1 MCLHGAPPSS
11 VWTLS
16 GSPRPRARVA
26 YETRFLRERSET
38 RRWPASPLSA
48 AARDSRAPAELQQG
62 SLFLG
67 ADFGSLPSRQPPL
80 WGIRCTALAN
90 PAALGAFPSTARG
103 PQENGL
109 TSLGL
114 ILLICKM
121 GMLVSPHFW
130 KVHFVLF
137 CFYKRSGFCLFVWLF
152 LFVLFLL
159 FRASPVAYGGSRARG

>member
-1 MCLHGAPPSS
+1 MCLHGAPSSS

-114 ILLICKM
+114 ILLIRKM
-121 GMLVSPHFW
+121 GMLVFPPLLESSLCAILLLQKIW
-130 KVHFVLF
+130 
-137 CFYKRSGFCLFVWLF
+137 F
-152 LFVLFLL
+152 LFVC
-159 FRASPVAYGGSRARG
+159 VAFFVCFVFAF